1 MCCLC
6 AAAPPDGPASA
17 VPSGARGRAEP
28 APRRTRPLRRVLPL
42 SAGRRRCSAGAAT
55 ACAAALC
62 LPCVEPRV
70 SDRRSSLHR
79 SGQLGATS
87 HRAFRVLRTAP
98 CRSSVPDGDVMSLG
112 TGEQRTQ
119 RATAGCGRKA
129 TRTRGC
135 GWKEATHIR
144 LRPCARHVSRS
155 ASEEA
160 AARSRPRCDMSMTAR
175 YEYDGGENVGFSPPS
190 YSSRRPSMGALLC
203 RTRGHGAGCRTERRA
218 H

>member
-1 MCCLC
+1 M
-6 AAAPPDGPASA
+6 D
-17 VPSGARGRAEP
+17 
-28 APRRTRPLRRVLPL
+28 LRRQSLREPEVEPSQRRDAREQLRRGCVPL
-42 SAGRRRCSAGAAT
+42 SAGRRRCSAGQP
-55 ACAAALC
+55 
-62 LPCVEPRV
+62 LPAQQLYAFLASSREYPT
-70 SDRRSSLHR
+70 RRSSLHR

-87 HRAFRVLRTAP
+87 HRASSSSAHSSMSILRSGWGRHESWYWRAAHT
-98 CRSSVPDGDVMSLG
+98 
-112 TGEQRTQ
+112 TGN
-119 RATAGCGRKA
+119 CGLWTRKA